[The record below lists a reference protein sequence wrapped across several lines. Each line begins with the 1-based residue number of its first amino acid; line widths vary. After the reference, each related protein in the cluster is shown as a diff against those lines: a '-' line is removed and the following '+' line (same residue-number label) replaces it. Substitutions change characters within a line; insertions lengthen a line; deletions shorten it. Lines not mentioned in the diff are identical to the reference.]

1 MQRPGLL
8 NERNFYPKSILA
20 KEKIV
25 YTYSKII
32 NCSKF
37 FTPTRKKKQISAQKK
52 MSDAH
57 AKACAKGIIFSN
69 ETIFYTHL
77 EKPIFRL
84 KKFLYLPEKKIS

>member
-1 MQRPGLL
+1 MQRPGLF
-8 NERNFYPKSILA
+8 NEINFYPKSILA
-20 KEKIV
+20 KEKIF

-77 EKPIFRL
+77 KKPIFRL
-84 KKFLYLPEKKIS
+84 KKILILT